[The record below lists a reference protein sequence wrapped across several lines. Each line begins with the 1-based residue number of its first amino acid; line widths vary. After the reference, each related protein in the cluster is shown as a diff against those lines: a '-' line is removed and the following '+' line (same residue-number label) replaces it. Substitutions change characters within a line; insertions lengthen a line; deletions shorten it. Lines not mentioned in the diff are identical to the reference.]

1 MSLKSLLEKTMKRG
15 GDIVRNSRRRHS
27 QITKDPHYLENM
39 KLQRDVEKRIETV
52 KKQLEEIDQK
62 LEQNNSIITDP
73 LDKIILIEPPHLSD
87 QEKEEQEAENKFTYF
102 DPGKHWCSKCN
113 EVFPQIKQYLE
124 HLHDESH
131 WKHSDPK
138 DTLCTKTAKEKKSS
152 TANTLKGKGEE
163 ETNAKLKPKTDNNKL
178 VVPFKGMQCLVPIKG
193 FYCSVCKIFLR
204 DNEHAED
211 HLNTAFHNRNYGVRV
226 FFFS

>member
-52 KKQLEEIDQK
+52 KKHLEEIDQK

-102 DPGKHWCSKCN
+102 DYKFTTIYFS
-113 EVFPQIKQYLE
+113 
-124 HLHDESH
+124 
-131 WKHSDPK
+131 
-138 DTLCTKTAKEKKSS
+138 
-152 TANTLKGKGEE
+152 
-163 ETNAKLKPKTDNNKL
+163 
-178 VVPFKGMQCLVPIKG
+178 
-193 FYCSVCKIFLR
+193 KIFTFR
-204 DNEHAED
+204 D
-211 HLNTAFHNRNYGVRV
+211 L
-226 FFFS
+226 